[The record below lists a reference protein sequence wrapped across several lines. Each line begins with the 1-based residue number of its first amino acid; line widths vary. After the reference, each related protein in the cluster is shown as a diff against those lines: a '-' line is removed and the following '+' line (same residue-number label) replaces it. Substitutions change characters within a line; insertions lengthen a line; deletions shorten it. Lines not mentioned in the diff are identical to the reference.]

1 MTLGRRAGGGAA
13 RRPKPCVRA
22 CAPLDAI
29 AHAAAAAAASIR
41 HAARGEAIKRF
52 VAVSCSC
59 CKKPRRPQPRCRSR
73 RHGRH
78 RCTCRL
84 DDRFDCRVGGPVA
97 PSRYRLRNP
106 IDEFADC
113 DRPHLL
119 EYSSMTPSGND
130 DINQS
135 PRVTLFHKSTQ
146 QDFI

>member
-1 MTLGRRAGGGAA
+1 HQAIRCRFMLLLQET
-13 RRPKPCVRA
+13 
-22 CAPLDAI
+22 APS
-29 AHAAAAAAASIR
+29 AASMPEP
-41 HAARGEAIKRF
+41 AA
-52 VAVSCSC
+52 
-59 CKKPRRPQPRCRSR
+59 

-113 DRPHLL
+113 DRPHAL
-119 EYSSMTPSGND
+119 ECSSMTPIGED

-135 PRVTLFHKSTQ
+135 PRVTLFHKSAQ